1 MSQISIS
8 YSPGGP
14 ITPYILDYFRTN
26 ESTKVSYYS
35 GVVSALRRG
44 CAARNHFSARASPAR
59 ASRLR
64 LPLDALSALV
74 RPLSRAFVRSL
85 PPRPLPLPAFPR
97 SLEQSAPS
105 PLSIP
110 RTVALS
116 DVRVSDASL
125 GDGPGRAPPSRA
137 CSRVRCLTSDGIVPR
152 ARGRV
157 SRFPLASSRCA
168 HRVRGRV
175 RHRGER
181 RRGEVFRDDA
191 HLLRERPP
199 AHRPR
204 VYIHGR
210 GRVRAVSAQLWERR
224 LLPHRHRRARAEG

>member
-14 ITPYILDYFRTN
+14 ITYILDYFRTN

-44 CAARNHFSARASPAR
+44 CAARNHFSARASPVR

-74 RPLSRAFVRSL
+74 RPLARVCPLPPAAASPSPRVSALSRAT
-85 PPRPLPLPAFPR
+85 
-97 SLEQSAPS
+97 APS

-110 RTVALS
+110 RTVALRMFAS
-116 DVRVSDASL
+116 RIRPSRMGPAARRLLAPVRASDASPRT
-125 GDGPGRAPPSRA
+125 GTA
-137 CSRVRCLTSDGIVPR
+137 PR

-175 RHRGER
+175 RHCGER

-191 HLLRERPP
+191 HLYVNDRPHIGHVYTSTVADVYARFRYSSGKTSTSSP
-199 AHRPR
+199 APTST
-204 VYIHGR
+204 G
-210 GRVRAVSAQLWERR
+210 
-224 LLPHRHRRARAEG
+224 